1 MTARRGYGEGSI
13 FRRQDGLWVG
23 SVNLGRREGVRRRKT
38 VYGRTRREVQEK
50 VVAALRDQQL
60 GIMPSRGTG
69 TVAQFLT
76 TWLENSAKPRLRPS
90 TYRSYSDLIHLHLIP
105 SLGHLRL
112 DRLGPAQV
120 QAMLNAKLASGLSPR
135 RVEFLRAVLRTSLN
149 QAIKWEMLT
158 KNAAALADSPRV
170 TRRPV
175 QVLSPAEAQRLLD
188 AARDDR
194 FEAVYAVALSL
205 GLRQG
210 EALGL
215 RWQDIDLTEQR
226 LTVVHALQ
234 RVDGKLTLVEPKTA
248 RSRRSIKVPAV
259 IADVLAKHR
268 KRQFEDRLRAG
279 ARWQH
284 SDLVFTTTIG
294 TPLEGTTVTHRF
306 PHLLAAAG
314 LPRIRFH
321 DLRHSC
327 ASLLLA
333 QGVSPRA
340 VMETLGHSQISLT
353 MNTYTHV
360 IPAVQAEAA
369 NAMDRILTRHAPTAS
384 Q

>member
-1 MTARRGYGEGSI
+1 
-13 FRRQDGLWVG
+13 
-23 SVNLGRREGVRRRKT
+23 VNLGRRDGQRRRKT

-60 GIMPSRGTG
+60 GVLPSTGTG
-69 TVAQFLT
+69 TVAQFLA

-259 IADVLAKHR
+259 IADILAKHR

-333 QGVSPRA
+333 QGVSPRV

-353 MNTYTHV
+353 MNTYSHV

>member
-1 MTARRGYGEGSI
+1 MTARRGHGEGSI
-13 FRRQDGLWVG
+13 FRRKDGLWAG
-23 SVNLGRREGVRRRKT
+23 SVNLGRRDGQRRRKT

-60 GIMPSRGTG
+60 GVLPSTGTG
-69 TVAQFLT
+69 TVAQFLA

-259 IADVLAKHR
+259 IADILAKHR

-333 QGVSPRA
+333 QGVSPRV

-353 MNTYTHV
+353 MNTYSHV